1 LREEGTTPSNH
12 VHRPSWSERNQNQS
26 QNNSKQNIST
36 VGIDISEWV
45 YDKSKHKP
53 LLSTNQ
59 TMLHLQQQAIYLYQI
74 DYLLNRTL
82 GPVTFKTWD
91 FGGQKEYYSTHQVS
105 SLFFARRILTLT
117 TKSLPMDKMKMNAN
131 NF

>member
-1 LREEGTTPSNH
+1 
-12 VHRPSWSERNQNQS
+12 
-26 QNNSKQNIST
+26 
-36 VGIDISEWV
+36 
-45 YDKSKHKP
+45 
-53 LLSTNQ
+53 
-59 TMLHLQQQAIYLYQI
+59 MLHLQQQAIYLYQI

-105 SLFFARRILTLT
+105 SFFARRILTLT
-117 TKSLPMDKMKMNAN
+117 TKSLPMDKMNMNEN